1 MQSACSDNTTRLA
14 VVGMSPPLHA
24 PRVIT
29 SYRSSFMVAYLSD
42 TCSTQ
47 MPPLESTRFT
57 FLFPIKTTYVPMVR
71 FRFGNR
77 PRSQHNL
84 VRRCK
89 QTAHTHAEQSTPASA
104 TDRKVCSR
112 RGREDVNRART
123 LPVRAGYHRFCSR
136 SRPAPSAFSDRDPA
150 AIRMCVSSGP
160 QNHVRRGDAPTGS
173 CASRKFTGPV
183 PPPPINGEPPPA
195 SPASHLHRH
204 FYTHQSS
211 VITTE
216 SD

>member
-1 MQSACSDNTTRLA
+1 VACPVCRPALHNCMQSACSDNTTRLA

-57 FLFPIKTTYVPMVR
+57 FLFFPIKTTYAPKVR

-89 QTAHTHAEQSTPASA
+89 QTARTHAEQSTPPSA
-104 TDRKVCSR
+104 TDRKVCS
-112 RGREDVNRART
+112 GRARPGGLPPFLLT
-123 LPVRAGYHRFCSR
+123 LTPRAQRVLRPRSGGHPDVRFVWAPKPRPPRRRAHRLLC
-136 SRPAPSAFSDRDPA
+136 
-150 AIRMCVSSGP
+150 
-160 QNHVRRGDAPTGS
+160 
-173 CASRKFTGPV
+173 
-183 PPPPINGEPPPA
+183 
-195 SPASHLHRH
+195 
-204 FYTHQSS
+204 
-211 VITTE
+211 
-216 SD
+216 